1 MMRKGKLK
9 GLPFVIQFIQ
19 NMGCVSENYV
29 IQLV

>member
-19 NMGCVSENYV
+19 NMGCVLVDYV

>member
-19 NMGCVSENYV
+19 IKSCVLVDCV

>member
-9 GLPFVIQFIQ
+9 GLPFVIQCIQ
-19 NMGCVSENYV
+19 IKRCVSADCV

>member
-19 NMGCVSENYV
+19 NMGCVLGDCV

>member
-19 NMGCVSENYV
+19 NMGCILGDCV

>member
-19 NMGCVSENYV
+19 KKGCVLGDCV

>member
-19 NMGCVSENYV
+19 NASCAFGGYV